1 MRVCLDEGHNIKN
14 HLAKTAKAAARLD
27 TKRKWIISGTPI
39 QNNLVELWAL
49 LQWLGETKYGLDRKV
64 YNYEIIR
71 PINDGRMSG
80 YYRYFS
86 IHIIYPRIVLILGQK
101 GIELLQKLH
110 WGLIK

>member
-49 LQWLGETKYGLDRKV
+49 LQWLGETNYGLNRRV
-64 YNYEIIR
+64 YNWDIVK
-71 PINDGRMSG
+71 PINAGRMSG

-86 IHIIYPRIVLILGQK
+86 ILYTTICFDDTPFYL
-101 GIELLQKLH
+101 
-110 WGLIK
+110 